1 MGMKKKTGVREQ
13 SIPGKKQLSEANRNN
28 AGNCFADAIESTEGI
43 EWESRDIAL
52 SDIRINDDNAIF
64 RSLDDEEDI
73 HRLAE
78 DIKRNGLL
86 HNLVVFPEQQGKE
99 TVYVLLSGE
108 RRYRALNYLDKQGD
122 ANWNKVKDCHV
133 ITSELTDNQKKVL
146 LYTANLQVRGGFAN
160 EMIRRT
166 AIKEYVTCLQK
177 EPYNLTEVQ
186 AKKAVKEVASQS
198 TSTKQIERDL
208 RIEDS
213 LNPVLKQMLND
224 GFLMRVECESYVKL
238 DDDKQ
243 QVIAE
248 KMSALK
254 AVDCN
259 SGYADTN
266 EALTDFRNEVHK
278 DYMFEITA
286 ALSAKTEDELDR
298 LFKEANDLFDDSL
311 AQLQQTVIER
321 KKAIA
326 AGNTEEAEKIEDA
339 VAEVQEEKSA
349 SRRERKAQ
357 SSGVTFAEKTL
368 KPITIKIKRKMES
381 DGYKRKVAK
390 WTPEMKTSEVQ
401 YLDELIEMA
410 RSMKAMI
417 ENAE

>member
-1 MGMKKKTGVREQ
+1 M
-13 SIPGKKQLSEANRNN
+13 
-28 AGNCFADAIESTEGI
+28 
-43 EWESRDIAL
+43 
-52 SDIRINDDNAIF
+52 
-64 RSLDDEEDI
+64 
-73 HRLAE
+73 AE

-133 ITSELTDNQKKVL
+133 ITSKLTDNQKKVL

-177 EPYNLTEVQ
+177 EPYNLTEAQ

-213 LNPVLKQMLND
+213 LNPVLKQLLND

-243 QVIAE
+243 QIIAD
-248 KMSALK
+248 KMSALN

-259 SGYADTN
+259 SGYAATN

-286 ALSAKTEDELDR
+286 ALSATR
-298 LFKEANDLFDDSL
+298 
-311 AQLQQTVIER
+311 QTFQGS
-321 KKAIA
+321 K
-326 AGNTEEAEKIEDA
+326 
-339 VAEVQEEKSA
+339 
-349 SRRERKAQ
+349 
-357 SSGVTFAEKTL
+357 
-368 KPITIKIKRKMES
+368 
-381 DGYKRKVAK
+381 
-390 WTPEMKTSEVQ
+390 
-401 YLDELIEMA
+401 
-410 RSMKAMI
+410 
-417 ENAE
+417 

>member
-108 RRYRALNYLDKQGD
+108 RRYRALIYLDKQGD

-133 ITSELTDNQKKVL
+133 ITSKLSDNQKKVL

-160 EMIRRT
+160 EKIRRK
-166 AIKEYVTCLQK
+166 AITEYIACLQE
-177 EPYNLTEVQ
+177 EPYNLTEAQ
-186 AKKAVKEVASQS
+186 AKKAVKEVASQA
-198 TSTKQIERDL
+198 TSEKQINRDF
-208 RIEDS
+208 RIENS
-213 LNPVLKQMLND
+213 LNPVLKQLLD
-224 GFLMRVECESYVKL
+224 EDFLMRVECEDYVKF

-254 AVDCN
+254 A
-259 SGYADTN
+259 AT
-266 EALTDFRNEVHK
+266 RNDDAASVQFQNDNHK
-278 DYMFEITA
+278 DYTNAITV
-286 ALSAKTEDELDR
+286 ALKAKTEDELNN
-298 LFKEANDLFDDSL
+298 LFQNANNEFDESL
-311 AQLQQTVIER
+311 AQLQRENKEI
-321 KKAIA
+321 
-326 AGNTEEAEKIEDA
+326 
-339 VAEVQEEKSA
+339 A
-349 SRRERKAQ
+349 SRRERKTQ

-368 KPITIKIKRKMES
+368 KPITVKIKRKMES

-390 WTPEMKTSEVQ
+390 WTPEMKNSEVQ

-410 RSMKAMI
+410 QSMKAMI

>member
-108 RRYRALNYLDKQGD
+108 RRYRALIYLDKQGD

-133 ITSELTDNQKKVL
+133 ITSKLSDNQKKVL

-160 EMIRRT
+160 EKIRRK
-166 AIKEYVTCLQK
+166 AITEYIACLQE
-177 EPYNLTEVQ
+177 EPYNLTEAQ
-186 AKKAVKEVASQS
+186 AKKAVKEVASQA
-198 TSTKQIERDL
+198 TSEKQINRDF
-208 RIEDS
+208 RIENS
-213 LNPVLKQMLND
+213 LNPVLKQLLD
-224 GFLMRVECESYVKL
+224 EDFLMRVECEDYVKF

-254 AVDCN
+254 A
-259 SGYADTN
+259 AT
-266 EALTDFRNEVHK
+266 RNDDAASVQFQNDIHK
-278 DYMFEITA
+278 DYTNAITV
-286 ALSAKTEDELDR
+286 ALKAKTEDELNN
-298 LFKEANDLFDDSL
+298 LFQNANNEFDESL
-311 AQLQQTVIER
+311 AQLQRENKEI
-321 KKAIA
+321 
-326 AGNTEEAEKIEDA
+326 
-339 VAEVQEEKSA
+339 A
-349 SRRERKAQ
+349 SRRERKTQ
-357 SSGVTFAEKTL
+357 YSGVTFAEKTL
-368 KPITIKIKRKMES
+368 KPITVKIKRKMES

-390 WTPEMKTSEVQ
+390 WTPEMKNSEVQ

-410 RSMKAMI
+410 QSMKTMI

>member
-108 RRYRALNYLDKQGD
+108 RRYRALIYLDKQGD

-133 ITSELTDNQKKVL
+133 ITSKLSDNQKKVL

-160 EMIRRT
+160 EKIRRK
-166 AIKEYVTCLQK
+166 AITEYIACLQE
-177 EPYNLTEVQ
+177 EPYNLTEAQ
-186 AKKAVKEVASQS
+186 AKKAVKEVASQA
-198 TSTKQIERDL
+198 TSEKQINRDF
-208 RIEDS
+208 RIENS
-213 LNPVLKQMLND
+213 LNPVLKQLLD
-224 GFLMRVECESYVKL
+224 EDFLMRVECEGYVKF

-254 AVDCN
+254 A
-259 SGYADTN
+259 AT
-266 EALTDFRNEVHK
+266 RNDDAASVQFQNDIHK
-278 DYMFEITA
+278 DYTNAITV
-286 ALSAKTEDELDR
+286 ALKAKTEDELNN
-298 LFKEANDLFDDSL
+298 LFQNANNEFDESL
-311 AQLQQTVIER
+311 AQLQREN
-321 KKAIA
+321 KEIA
-326 AGNTEEAEKIEDA
+326 A
-339 VAEVQEEKSA
+339 
-349 SRRERKAQ
+349 RRERKTQ

-368 KPITIKIKRKMES
+368 KPITVKIKRKMES

-390 WTPEMKTSEVQ
+390 WTPEMKNSEVQ

-410 RSMKAMI
+410 QSMKAMI

>member
-108 RRYRALNYLDKQGD
+108 RRYRALIYLDKQGD

-133 ITSELTDNQKKVL
+133 ITSKLSDNQKKVL

-160 EMIRRT
+160 EKIRRK
-166 AIKEYVTCLQK
+166 AITEYIACLQE
-177 EPYNLTEVQ
+177 EPYNLTEAQ
-186 AKKAVKEVASQS
+186 AKKAVKEVASQA
-198 TSTKQIERDL
+198 TSEKQINRDF
-208 RIEDS
+208 RIENS
-213 LNPVLKQMLND
+213 LNPVLKQLLD
-224 GFLMRVECESYVKL
+224 EDFLMRVECEDYVKF

-254 AVDCN
+254 A
-259 SGYADTN
+259 AT
-266 EALTDFRNEVHK
+266 RNDDAASVQFQNDIHK
-278 DYMFEITA
+278 DYTNAITV
-286 ALSAKTEDELDR
+286 ALKAKTEDELNN
-298 LFKEANDLFDDSL
+298 LFQNANNEFDESL
-311 AQLQQTVIER
+311 AQLQREN
-321 KKAIA
+321 KEIA
-326 AGNTEEAEKIEDA
+326 A
-339 VAEVQEEKSA
+339 
-349 SRRERKAQ
+349 RRERKTQ

-368 KPITIKIKRKMES
+368 KPITVKIKRKMES

-390 WTPEMKTSEVQ
+390 WTPEMKNSEVQ

-410 RSMKAMI
+410 QSMKAMI

>member
-108 RRYRALNYLDKQGD
+108 RRYRALIYLDKQGD

-133 ITSELTDNQKKVL
+133 ITSKLSDNQKKVL

-160 EMIRRT
+160 EKIRRK
-166 AIKEYVTCLQK
+166 AITEYIACLQE
-177 EPYNLTEVQ
+177 EPYNLTEAQ
-186 AKKAVKEVASQS
+186 AKKAVKEVTSQA
-198 TSTKQIERDL
+198 TSEKQINRDF
-208 RIEDS
+208 RIENS
-213 LNPVLKQMLND
+213 LNPVLKQLLD
-224 GFLMRVECESYVKL
+224 EDFLMRVECEDYVKF

-254 AVDCN
+254 A
-259 SGYADTN
+259 AT
-266 EALTDFRNEVHK
+266 RNDDAASVQFQNDIHK
-278 DYMFEITA
+278 DYTNAITV
-286 ALSAKTEDELDR
+286 ALKAKTEDELNN
-298 LFKEANDLFDDSL
+298 LFQNANNEFDESL
-311 AQLQQTVIER
+311 AQLQRENKEI
-321 KKAIA
+321 
-326 AGNTEEAEKIEDA
+326 
-339 VAEVQEEKSA
+339 A
-349 SRRERKAQ
+349 SRRERKTQ
-357 SSGVTFAEKTL
+357 YSGVTFAEKTL
-368 KPITIKIKRKMES
+368 KPITVKIKRKMES

-390 WTPEMKTSEVQ
+390 WTPEMKNSEVQ

-410 RSMKAMI
+410 QSMKAMI

>member
-108 RRYRALNYLDKQGD
+108 RRYRALIYLDKQGD

-133 ITSELTDNQKKVL
+133 ITSKLSDNQKKVL

-160 EMIRRT
+160 EKIRRK
-166 AIKEYVTCLQK
+166 AITEYIACLQE
-177 EPYNLTEVQ
+177 EPYNLTEAQ
-186 AKKAVKEVASQS
+186 AKKAVKEVASQA
-198 TSTKQIERDL
+198 TSEKQINRDF
-208 RIEDS
+208 RIENS
-213 LNPVLKQMLND
+213 LNPVLKQLLD
-224 GFLMRVECESYVKL
+224 EDFLMRVECEDYVKF

-254 AVDCN
+254 A
-259 SGYADTN
+259 AT
-266 EALTDFRNEVHK
+266 RNDDAASVQFQNDIHK
-278 DYMFEITA
+278 DYTNAITV
-286 ALSAKTEDELDR
+286 ALKAKTEDELNN
-298 LFKEANDLFDDSL
+298 LFQYANNEFDESL
-311 AQLQQTVIER
+311 AQLQREN
-321 KKAIA
+321 KEIA
-326 AGNTEEAEKIEDA
+326 
-339 VAEVQEEKSA
+339 SRA
-349 SRRERKAQ
+349 SRRERKTQ

-368 KPITIKIKRKMES
+368 KPITVKIKRKMES

-390 WTPEMKTSEVQ
+390 WTPEMKNSEVQ

-410 RSMKAMI
+410 QSMKAMI